1 MEQQIK
7 MESPNSNQNIFIR
20 NRFYKSKSSGL
31 SEAAIA
37 IISLCIILILVIILI
52 SLIKSG
58 KILNTKNKDK
68 MFKNSSSIMKIII

>member
-7 MESPNSNQNIFIR
+7 MESPNSNQNLFIR

-31 SEAAIA
+31 SEVAIA
-37 IISLCIILILVIILI
+37 IISFCIIVIILI

-58 KILNTKNKDK
+58 KILNSKNKDK